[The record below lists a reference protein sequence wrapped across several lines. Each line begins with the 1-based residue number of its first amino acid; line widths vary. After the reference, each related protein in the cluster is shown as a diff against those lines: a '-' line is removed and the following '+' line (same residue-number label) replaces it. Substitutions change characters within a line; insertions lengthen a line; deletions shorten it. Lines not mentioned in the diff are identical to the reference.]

1 MCLTLEL
8 KRRREKMRL
17 KMELQFARDSST
29 TLPKTEPLFRVMVT
43 MPNKR
48 KRDKSAEEFGES
60 LMVFLGKQTDQIIMD
75 YSVFKSSL
83 EKLSV

>member
-1 MCLTLEL
+1 MSDTEIEE
-8 KRRREKMRL
+8 KEKKMRL

-29 TLPKTEPLFRVMVT
+29 TLPKTDPLFRVMVT